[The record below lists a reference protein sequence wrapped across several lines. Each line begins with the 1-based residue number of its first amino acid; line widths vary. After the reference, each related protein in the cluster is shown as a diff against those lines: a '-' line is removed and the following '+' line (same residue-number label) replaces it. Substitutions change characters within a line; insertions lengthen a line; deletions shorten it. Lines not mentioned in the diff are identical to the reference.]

1 MNQHKQK
8 KSAMADQSK
17 SMKESWI
24 NFSFDQLNKMSRVM
38 GQVDDT
44 RDLKCQKELD
54 SFLMEQST

>member
-1 MNQHKQK
+1 
-8 KSAMADQSK
+8 MADQSK
-17 SMKESWI
+17 SMKESWT

-38 GQVDDT
+38 GQVGDT